1 MFGTSWI
8 LVMAVKLLLADDDLL
23 REAQI
28 FPHVEYVQ
36 LGTSATFFCKVNSS
50 IYTSAHLSWTLN
62 PNITAGVQDGCLSE
76 SVRFITIQNI
86 SAVSVEI
93 ICKIPAS
100 DSYKDLPLD
109 KIFIKTGNP
118 PETPHNISCIYF
130 HIRNLTCTWITGKKT
145 RLPTIFTLSRITSL
159 GKSVLCRT
167 KKNFCTSFYLGD
179 GEHLDGEYEVQVEAE
194 NNLGKA
200 ASPVIQVNTYILVKL
215 DPPNSLRLKPFCS
228 ENPSLLLSWSRPVL
242 APDDMNVNCTMR
254 YKQLPSVHWGYHH
267 NLYMGKEEEMSY
279 NLTGLKAFS
288 DYTVSMRCIGNDGQ
302 IFWSNWSE
310 DLTRRT
316 LEKAPS
322 HSVELWRVITNLNN
336 ARLVHLLWKEKSI
349 VKQSGITQG
358 FVVQWHP
365 ENSIFA
371 RQNKTTRQNEMVLDL
386 PNKAYMI
393 SVIYYNSA
401 GSSPSATLRIP
412 ASEEKTQSLIH
423 NAQVFIKNNTVAMIW
438 NVTDMRIKTYM
449 VEWGMDSILNPCSN
463 ISFQQVENSL
473 EWTGDKGIFEPYT
486 RYRISVYPIL
496 EEKVEAPYISYFYVK
511 EAAPLHGPNTTVVNL
526 RETEAT
532 IKWDPIRQDDANGF
546 ITSFSVVYNSLNGHE
561 SVATVSSDVY
571 EYTLQSLKPKT
582 LYTAYVVASTQAG
595 NTSGHRVHFTTLQYK
610 SEDFGHVIGTIGV
623 LVVLVVVFGIAYTRK
638 KEMIKHLFWPDVPDP
653 AHSSIT
659 EWSSD
664 LVKAALLVN
673 PEESDGVFHKGEL
686 QVLHTVYINEKAFL
700 KDEEGRKRLSADTV
714 RSTDSRTSQEDSSP
728 VHYAITEFRHELLE
742 SMPLLQSTSCSMTS
756 SCSSLVSSLGD
767 MHSEIQETPHVLELE
782 QLSGDILAE
791 VNPYLKNS
799 VNTRET
805 IHFVNS

>member
-200 ASPVIQVNTYILVKL
+200 ASPVIQVNTYIL
-215 DPPNSLRLKPFCS
+215 
-228 ENPSLLLSWSRPVL
+228 
-242 APDDMNVNCTMR
+242 
-254 YKQLPSVHWGYHH
+254 
-267 NLYMGKEEEMSY
+267 
-279 NLTGLKAFS
+279 
-288 DYTVSMRCIGNDGQ
+288 
-302 IFWSNWSE
+302 
-310 DLTRRT
+310 
-316 LEKAPS
+316 APS